1 MENITKALLIA
12 SGVLISIMVLG
23 LIIMLWD
30 QISAYYTAQHEAT
43 MVQQNIEFNNKFENY
58 NRKSIRGTD
67 IISLMNRVIDYNL
80 NEAYLDGTGAEPIAV
95 TIEIG
100 EENLK
105 QFKYQEGDYTNWNTN
120 EFLLPRITNKIGEV
134 VSAQND
140 KKLIAITSTVQ
151 TLSEYMG
158 MNITDSQFQL
168 LSANISNILLNAQ
181 DESSNSVYSQSK
193 REKRAEVLKKIG
205 IDIEFDD
212 NFKPKSQTQM
222 EKIKSITSRY
232 YQYMQFKRA
241 YFDCTEMRHDTG
253 TGRIAEMYFKVQ
265 TKDFGGNTVVVFN

>member
-23 LIIMLWD
+23 LIVMLWN

-58 NRKSIRGTD
+58 NRRSIRGTD
-67 IISLMNRVIDYNL
+67 MISLMNRVIDYNL
-80 NEAYLDGTGAEPIAV
+80 NEAYLEGTGAEPISV

-100 EENLK
+100 EENLE
-105 QFKYQEGDYTNWNTN
+105 QFKYPEGDYMNWNKN
-120 EFLLPRITNKIGEV
+120 EFLLPIITNKTEG

-193 REKRAEVLKKIG
+193 REK
-205 IDIEFDD
+205 
-212 NFKPKSQTQM
+212 S
-222 EKIKSITSRY
+222 
-232 YQYMQFKRA
+232 
-241 YFDCTEMRHDTG
+241 
-253 TGRIAEMYFKVQ
+253 
-265 TKDFGGNTVVVFN
+265 